1 MVANTA
7 SIRKEE
13 EMEMAENTD
22 RLRAAAH
29 TISIL
34 IREFPAS
41 TVGVSARTRRRSV
54 GFRRGLIRWIQD
66 FERNPRS
73 PYLPDFVEV
82 RLVESVLFP
91 ASTVGVSA
99 RTRRRSVGF
108 RRGLIRWIQDF
119 ERNPRS
125 PYLPDFVEV
134 RLVESVLYL
143 TVANF
148 GTETWAPSGLTVGPV
163 RRFGVGLCRGHL
175 ESLFELDRDTL
186 HTRLG
191 SSHECHS
198 GGGRGAFAL
207 VSLMPVGLALH
218 GPAMGDRCRFGRYP
232 LRTTCFYSSS
242 HAQLLPMFCRATGF
256 GYCAFRRSGSRQG
269 RREVEP
275 YPTDRARGTPL
286 LQVLLTLRIQ
296 GKFLVYGGFVGV
308 PGERDIRGV
317 T

>member
-1 MVANTA
+1 MHAGREREGLSPLFSPFLFRSAVP
-7 SIRKEE
+7 RKH
-13 EMEMAENTD
+13 ARD
-22 RLRAAAH
+22 AAAEP
-29 TISIL
+29 IS
-34 IREFPAS
+34 PS
-41 TVGVSARTRRRSV
+41 TSHRRAVRTYGCCRCIVRRL
-54 GFRRGLIRWIQD
+54 GERGS
-66 FERNPRS
+66 S
-73 PYLPDFVEV
+73 PFLT
-82 RLVESVLFP
+82 FP

-143 TVANF
+143 TAANF
-148 GTETWAPSGLTVGPV
+148 GTET
-163 RRFGVGLCRGHL
+163 L
-175 ESLFELDRDTL
+175 ESLFELDKDTL

-207 VSLMPVGLALH
+207 VSLRLVGLAIH
-218 GPAMGDRCRFGRYP
+218 GLVSVEVAIQ
-232 LRTTCFYSSS
+232 S
-242 HAQLLPMFCRATGF
+242 QLSRDGCVHSPRDGATGF
-256 GYCAFRRSGSRQG
+256 GYCAFRGSGSRQG

-317 T
+317 TSNDGKLGSTKCFVLL